1 MGRLISPFNREAKIK
16 KQEVTRMNEVTISAA
31 EYKELLEAQAGVR
44 AFSRYVNMA
53 RYSVDREVCAAILG
67 FELVEVG
74 EDAGE
79 G

>member
-1 MGRLISPFNREAKIK
+1 
-16 KQEVTRMNEVTISAA
+16 MNEVTISTE
-31 EYKELLEAQAGVR
+31 EYKELLDAQARVR

-67 FELVEVG
+67 FELAEVL
-74 EDAGE
+74 EDARE

>member
-1 MGRLISPFNREAKIK
+1 
-16 KQEVTRMNEVTISAA
+16 MNEITISTA
-31 EYKELLEAQAGVR
+31 EYKELLEAKTGIR

-67 FELVEVG
+67 FELAEVP